1 MSNSEKSGPLSAI
14 AEAIRAKRD
23 RKDRTLKDIADLEA
37 SLLADIENFDLDAA
51 ERRARREYLANSG
64 AGMTD
69 PTLVFPEIAPARSP
83 GNLPS
88 ANVESTNIPTGTS
101 SSPEKAG
108 IGGSLLDQL
117 RQQAEVRQRENNCA
131 LAERTSTNE
140 SIDQALKH
148 VFFYL
153 HELVQQL
160 NIVKP
165 AIPRDF
171 PLIEQ
176 TVLDRLTWQEG
187 FADYRTQSQSA
198 GALVELVTFS
208 YRLKGGGTLNVERD
222 GPSVERFRT
231 TLFDFGLAFNCKE
244 FKNERS
250 YIERAEFQIA
260 SDISVSARWRADF
273 SKGVILLET
282 RNLERLGSALYTLRP
297 SAIDQALLE
306 DFGRLVIGEA
316 NRFRELA
323 KR

>member
-1 MSNSEKSGPLSAI
+1 MDKP
-14 AEAIRAKRD
+14 
-23 RKDRTLKDIADLEA
+23 
-37 SLLADIENFDLDAA
+37 AA
-51 ERRARREYLANSG
+51 G
-64 AGMTD
+64 A
-69 PTLVFPEIAPARSP
+69 
-83 GNLPS
+83 
-88 ANVESTNIPTGTS
+88 
-101 SSPEKAG
+101 
-108 IGGSLLDQL
+108 SLLDQL
-117 RQQAEVRQRENNCA
+117 RQQAEIRQRENNNA
-131 LAERTSTNE
+131 LAERTSANE
-140 SIDQALKH
+140 GIDQALKH

-171 PLIEQ
+171 PLVEH
-176 TVLDRLTWQEG
+176 TVLDHLTWHEG

-208 YRLKGGGTLNVERD
+208 YRLKGGGALHIERD
-222 GPSVERFRT
+222 GPAVERFRT

-244 FKNERS
+244 FKNDRS
-250 YIERAEFQIA
+250 YVERAEFQIA

-273 SKGVILLET
+273 TKGAIVLET

-297 SAIDQALLE
+297 QAIDQALLE
-306 DFGRLVIGEA
+306 DFGRLVIGQT

>member
-1 MSNSEKSGPLSAI
+1 MSKSEKSDPNSAI

-23 RKDRTLKDIADLEA
+23 RKDRTLKDIAELEA
-37 SLLADIENFDLDAA
+37 SLLADIESFDLDAA

-69 PTLVFPEIAPARSP
+69 PMLVFPEIAPTRSSATSASTKP
-83 GNLPS
+83 ATADATAVTPLP
-88 ANVESTNIPTGTS
+88 PDK
-101 SSPEKAG
+101 PAG
-108 IGGSLLDQL
+108 SGSLLDQL
-117 RQQAEVRQRENNCA
+117 RQQAELRQRENNSA
-131 LAERTSTNE
+131 LAERTSVNE
-140 SIDQALKH
+140 EIDQALKH

-171 PLIEQ
+171 PLVEQ

-198 GALVELVTFS
+198 GALVELATFS
-208 YRLKGGGTLNVERD
+208 YRLKGGRALTVERD

-250 YIERAEFQIA
+250 YVERAEFEIA
-260 SDISVSARWRADF
+260 SEISVSARWRADF
-273 SKGVILLET
+273 TKGIILLEA

-297 SAIDQALLE
+297 QAIDQALLE
-306 DFGRLVIGEA
+306 DFGRLVIGQP